1 MSFYDIYDGHK
12 VIWKY
17 GNMGIKLTVLIPLLQ
32 KNTRFSI
39 FTDLGIK
46 KTILDIFKISS
57 FVLPF
62 KKWGSFEGPL
72 RLVVQ
77 QKKLHIWKWHDKG
90 LQMSYLRSWCDH
102 KWKFWNNLVAP
113 PTCQNFYFLSYQLHK
128 YLIWCPLSCHFQ
140 ICNFFCCTTSLRG
153 PSNDPHF
160 LKGGY
165 LENI

>member
-1 MSFYDIYDGHK
+1 MKILYLSAKFDTYIAILWYYHMTFHDCHKCHKMSFYDIYDSHK

-17 GNMGIKLTVLIPLLQ
+17 GNMGIKLTVSIPLLQ

-77 QKKLHIWKWHDKG
+77 QKKLHIWKWHDNG
-90 LQMSYLRSWCDH
+90 HQMRYLRSWFEQ
-102 KWKFWNNLVAP
+102 KWKLWNTLMCLCSHQGNCYQKDWNGNAN
-113 PTCQNFYFLSYQLHK
+113 NFL
-128 YLIWCPLSCHFQ
+128 WCW
-140 ICNFFCCTTSLRG
+140 
-153 PSNDPHF
+153 
-160 LKGGY
+160 
-165 LENI
+165 